1 MVDVFLSCLYNGSGG
16 DGMYRVK
23 QHVKARMFV
32 IQDEHKKQVF
42 EEVYEYFIKELT
54 FRIKEG
60 MLDGYV
66 RPYKIYIDVDLLGVY
81 GLGLVTDSSLR
92 HYLEEK
98 GVPVL
103 DIGWE
108 RVRYDW
114 EMSSGTV
121 TEWLNDLHE
130 FYIEI
135 DMIKIWDLALERE

>member
-1 MVDVFLSCLYNGSGG
+1 
-16 DGMYRVK
+16 MYRVK
-23 QHVKARMFV
+23 QQVKARMFV
-32 IQDEHKKQVF
+32 IQDERKKQTF

-54 FRIKEG
+54 FRIKVG

-66 RPYKIYIDVDLLGVY
+66 KPYKIFVDVDLLGVY
-81 GLGLVTDSSLR
+81 GLQLVTDFSLR
-92 HYLEEK
+92 YYLEEK

-114 EMSSGTV
+114 ETSSGTFS
-121 TEWLNDLHE
+121 EWLTELHE

-135 DMIKIWDLALERE
+135 DMSKIWALERE

>member
-1 MVDVFLSCLYNGSGG
+1 
-16 DGMYRVK
+16 MYRVK

-32 IQDEHKKQVF
+32 IQDEHKKQIF

-54 FRIKEG
+54 YRIKVG
-60 MLDGYV
+60 MLDGV
-66 RPYKIYIDVDLLGVY
+66 LESYKIYVDVDLLGVY
-81 GLGLVTDSSLR
+81 GMGLVYDFSLQK
-92 HYLEEK
+92 YLEEK

-114 EMSSGTV
+114 ETSSGTIS
-121 TEWLNDLHE
+121 EWLTELHE

-135 DMIKIWDLALERE
+135 DMIKIWALERE

>member
-1 MVDVFLSCLYNGSGG
+1 
-16 DGMYRVK
+16 MYRVK
-23 QHVKARMFV
+23 QQVKARMFV
-32 IQDEHKKQVF
+32 IQDERKKQTF

-54 FRIKEG
+54 FRIKVG

-66 RPYKIYIDVDLLGVY
+66 KPYKIFVDVDLLGVY
-81 GLGLVTDSSLR
+81 GLQLVTDFSLR
-92 HYLEEK
+92 RYLEEK

-114 EMSSGTV
+114 ETSDGTIS
-121 TEWLNDLHE
+121 EWLTELHE

-135 DMIKIWDLALERE
+135 DMSKIWPLERE

>member
-1 MVDVFLSCLYNGSGG
+1 
-16 DGMYRVK
+16 MYRVK
-23 QHVKARMFV
+23 QQVKARMFI
-32 IQDEHKKQVF
+32 IQDERKKQIF

-54 FRIKEG
+54 FRIKAG
-60 MLDGYV
+60 MLDGV
-66 RPYKIYIDVDLLGVY
+66 LEPYKIFIDVDLLGIY
-81 GLGLVTDSSLR
+81 GLQLVTDFSLR

-114 EMSSGTV
+114 ETSSGTT
-121 TEWLNDLHE
+121 TEWLTELHE

>member
-1 MVDVFLSCLYNGSGG
+1 
-16 DGMYRVK
+16 MYRVK
-23 QHVKARMFV
+23 QQVKERMQF
-32 IQDEHKKQVF
+32 IQDERKKQTF
-42 EEVYEYFIKELT
+42 EEVYEFFIKDLT
-54 FRIKEG
+54 FRIKHG

-66 RPYKIYIDVDLLGVY
+66 KPYKIFVDVDLLGIY
-81 GLGLVTDSSLR
+81 GLQLVTDFSLR

-114 EMSSGTV
+114 ETSSGTT
-121 TEWLNDLHE
+121 TEWLTELHE

>member
-1 MVDVFLSCLYNGSGG
+1 
-16 DGMYRVK
+16 MYRVK

-32 IQDEHKKQVF
+32 IQDEHKKQIF

-54 FRIKEG
+54 YRIKVG
-60 MLDGYV
+60 MLDGV
-66 RPYKIYIDVDLLGVY
+66 LEPYKIYVDVDLLGVY
-81 GLGLVTDSSLR
+81 GMGLVYDFSLQK
-92 HYLEEK
+92 YLEEK

-114 EMSSGTV
+114 DTSSGTI
-121 TEWLNDLHE
+121 TEWLTELHE

-135 DMIKIWDLALERE
+135 DMIKIWALERE

>member
-1 MVDVFLSCLYNGSGG
+1 MH
-16 DGMYRVK
+16 RVK

-32 IQDEHKKQVF
+32 IQDERKKQTL

-54 FRIKEG
+54 FRIKAG

-66 RPYKIYIDVDLLGVY
+66 KPYKIFIDVDLLGIY
-81 GLGLVTDSSLR
+81 GLQLVTDFSLK

-103 DIGWE
+103 DVGWE

-114 EMSSGTV
+114 ETSSDIVSG
-121 TEWLNDLHE
+121 WLNDLHE

-135 DMIKIWDLALERE
+135 NMIKIWDLALERE

>member
-1 MVDVFLSCLYNGSGG
+1 
-16 DGMYRVK
+16 MYRVK
-23 QHVKARMFV
+23 QHVKARMLV

-42 EEVYEYFIKELT
+42 EDVYEHFIGELT
-54 FRIKEG
+54 FRIKNG
-60 MLDGYV
+60 ILDGRV
-66 RPYKIYIDVDLLGVY
+66 EPYKIYIDVDLLGAY
-81 GLGLVTDSSLR
+81 GLQLVTDFSLR

-114 EMSSGTV
+114 DTSSGTV
-121 TEWLNDLHE
+121 TEWLNELHE

-135 DMIKIWDLALERE
+135 NMIKIWDLALERE

>member
-1 MVDVFLSCLYNGSGG
+1 
-16 DGMYRVK
+16 MYRVK

-32 IQDEHKKQVF
+32 IQDERKKQTL